1 MSESLII
8 HPDRLED
15 VGQKLANALVDC
27 GLISMEDSTYSE
39 AISVITRS
47 LQHQS
52 RLNKTW
58 RKDEGEASHRFRSDQ
73 PDPLPRDG
81 SNAI

>member
-1 MSESLII
+1 MSEPLII

-15 VGQKLANALVDC
+15 VGQKLAN
-27 GLISMEDSTYSE
+27 EPTYGK
-39 AISVITRS
+39 AISVIMRS

-52 RLNKTW
+52 WLNKTW
-58 RKDEGEASHRFRSDQ
+58 RKDEDEASHRFRSDQ